1 MAPRRV
7 DIRSSRRI
15 FFSSNFLPR
24 EERGGGEERA
34 NEGWSRASRDVEG
47 NDGLTPRRVEI
58 CISKE
63 KKERRGAL
71 PWRKK
76 KGKENESSDIL
87 RFRGVG
93 IEATKGLP
101 LPNDLSVFVSR
112 LTHRREILVK
122 PSCCSFPSL
131 SLSRALPLFFFT
143 SSLSLFLFRLVA
155 GGRLHARCFHSL
167 CRSNRDKTPVKNL
180 PPASLLFFLSL
191 FFFNE
196 PDFVKSR
203 TRWTRR
209 TVLSLPRATP
219 LASPRA
225 SLLIYLRKKIRKSRT
240 FALYLFRLDVNY
252 SVSGC

>member
-7 DIRSSRRI
+7 DIRSDI
-15 FFSSNFLPR
+15 FFVQFSSTR
-24 EERGGGEERA
+24 RGEGRA
-34 NEGWSRASRDVEG
+34 SEGWSRASRDVEG

-131 SLSRALPLFFFT
+131 SLALARFAPFFSPPPFLCFSFGWWLAVGYMRAVFT
-143 SSLSLFLFRLVA
+143 ACAVPT
-155 GGRLHARCFHSL
+155 GI
-167 CRSNRDKTPVKNL
+167 K
-180 PPASLLFFLSL
+180 PP
-191 FFFNE
+191 
-196 PDFVKSR
+196 
-203 TRWTRR
+203 
-209 TVLSLPRATP
+209 
-219 LASPRA
+219 
-225 SLLIYLRKKIRKSRT
+225 
-240 FALYLFRLDVNY
+240 
-252 SVSGC
+252 

>member
-1 MAPRRV
+1 MAPQRV
-7 DIRSSRRI
+7 DIRSDI
-15 FFSSNFLPR
+15 FFVQLSSTR
-24 EERGGGEERA
+24 RGEGRA
-34 NEGWSRASRDVEG
+34 SEGWSRASRDVEG

-131 SLSRALPLFFFT
+131 SLALARFAPFFFT

-219 LASPRA
+219 LASPRV

-240 FALYLFRLDVNY
+240 FALYLF
-252 SVSGC
+252 

>member
-1 MAPRRV
+1 M
-7 DIRSSRRI
+7 
-15 FFSSNFLPR
+15 
-24 EERGGGEERA
+24 
-34 NEGWSRASRDVEG
+34 
-47 NDGLTPRRVEI
+47 TPRRVEI
-58 CISKE
+58 CIWKE

-87 RFRGVG
+87 RFRSVG

-131 SLSRALPLFFFT
+131 SLALARFAPFFFFHLLLPF
-143 SSLSLFLFRLVA
+143 SLLFRLVA

-180 PPASLLFFLSL
+180 PPASLLFFSFSL
-191 FFFNE
+191 FSFFLNLT
-196 PDFVKSR
+196 S
-203 TRWTRR
+203 
-209 TVLSLPRATP
+209 
-219 LASPRA
+219 
-225 SLLIYLRKKIRKSRT
+225 
-240 FALYLFRLDVNY
+240 
-252 SVSGC
+252 

>member
-1 MAPRRV
+1 MFGRDRRIRRV
-7 DIRSSRRI
+7 VEYFFARVSSTRKRGEE
-15 FFSSNFLPR
+15 R
-24 EERGGGEERA
+24 EEREGGAGGRA
-34 NEGWSRASRDVEG
+34 RGGREHLETWKG
-47 NDGLTPRRVEI
+47 NGVTPRRVEI
-58 CISKE
+58 CIWKE

-87 RFRGVG
+87 RFRSVG

-131 SLSRALPLFFFT
+131 SLALARFAPFFFFT
-143 SSLSLFLFRLVA
+143 SSSLSLFLFRLVA

-180 PPASLLFFLSL
+180 PPASLLFFSFSL
-191 FFFNE
+191 FSFFLNLT
-196 PDFVKSR
+196 S
-203 TRWTRR
+203 
-209 TVLSLPRATP
+209 
-219 LASPRA
+219 
-225 SLLIYLRKKIRKSRT
+225 
-240 FALYLFRLDVNY
+240 
-252 SVSGC
+252 